1 VILRLSSYRTC
12 SSVWALFSYLLSPRL
27 ESPSSTKY
35 SALGHLLR
43 MPRSVSDTHYRC
55 PCSHRAQTETSQESL
70 LEITPKSSSPPAA
83 GHLAHAVLT
92 LSSAG
97 LILFPRKARPQDS
110 RTGKIQY
117 IKASPHL
124 QHISAPR
131 SYAFRHRRRLCFNRP
146 GPTLLRNVIT
156 ATPHGKLASSSVGV
170 VQRSAAR
177 VVQIQKTH
185 HTHSPLERPAA
196 TPTPGPA
203 QATPAVSHIEI
214 PPVCLGPDSPHAW
227 PAVETLHG
235 TADSVVGAHP
245 SALPL
250 RERPTQ
256 AAPQT
261 ALWTA
266 PSGVGANANFKFGLV
281 RGVSAALGARPSPA
295 HASIH
300 RAKTMTI
307 PYPASPEP
315 ASTRRLCALGNVNV
329 KTTSIKEAS
338 KAKTT
343 AGYTA
348 GMKTDRRKENVVVC

>member
-1 VILRLSSYRTC
+1 MPITIHSTARRVKRD
-12 SSVWALFSYLLSPRL
+12 
-27 ESPSSTKY
+27 SPSVELQDLLVC
-35 SALGHLLR
+35 LGLVFAFTLTAFGIAKLTEVLR
-43 MPRSVSDTHYRC
+43 TRTP
-55 PCSHRAQTETSQESL
+55 AENAETETSQESL
-70 LEITPKSSSPPAA
+70 LKITPRSSPPPAA
-83 GHLAHAVLT
+83 GYLAHAVLT

-97 LILFPRKARPQDS
+97 LVLFPRKARPQDS

-156 ATPHGKLASSSVGV
+156 ATPHGKLASSTVGV

-196 TPTPGPA
+196 NPTPGPA

-250 RERPTQ
+250 RERPAQ

-261 ALWTA
+261 VLWTA

-300 RAKTMTI
+300 RAKTMSI
-307 PYPASPEP
+307 PHPASPEP
-315 ASTRRLCALGNVNV
+315 ASTRRLCALGNANV

-348 GMKTDRRKENVVVC
+348 GMKTDRRKENVAVC